1 MTPQDLDEILSLI
14 QDVKTKTNTNM
25 RDSIPANI
33 KLATKM
39 WFLTTGD
46 YYTMSFPGFNKQ
58 FSVDC
63 FWHG

>member
-1 MTPQDLDEILSLI
+1 
-14 QDVKTKTNTNM
+14 M

-33 KLATKM
+33 KLATKI
-39 WFLTTGD
+39 WFFATGD